1 MTRNERIVAV
11 FKCTKEEQVTTQKYT
26 NHTGSDTRYNLRAR
40 CKPWTGSYYHKQL
53 GLLKFS
59 IVYVKDRKKN
69 SWNTEIYISLT
80 KSQSFQK
87 KVEFTT
93 SSPP

>member
-1 MTRNERIVAV
+1 MTRKERIVAV
-11 FKCTKEEQVTTQKYT
+11 FKCTKEEQVTPQKYT

-59 IVYVKDRKKN
+59 IVYVKDREKK
-69 SWNTEIYISLT
+69 T
-80 KSQSFQK
+80 
-87 KVEFTT
+87 VETQRYT
-93 SSPP
+93 YL